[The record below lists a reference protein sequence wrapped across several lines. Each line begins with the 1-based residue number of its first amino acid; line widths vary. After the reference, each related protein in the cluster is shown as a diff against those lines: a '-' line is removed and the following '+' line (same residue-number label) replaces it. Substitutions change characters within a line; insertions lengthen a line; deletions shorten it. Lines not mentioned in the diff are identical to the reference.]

1 MNKINV
7 ARLKILTPGNHG
19 QMLRKPGGITGRV
32 RAGVRGVTVLFR
44 YEVWLHGKKQDY
56 ALGSW
61 PKKTLTE
68 IRAEHYRIRTLIAN
82 GIDPKEATKA
92 LLIEQQNVFKN
103 ALHLATQAH
112 VNKLLTVQE
121 LFHVWLRDGVARQDN
136 NKELARLFAKDVLP
150 VIGQVPISDL
160 GEQHILAMLR

>member
-61 PKKTLTE
+61 PKKTLV
-68 IRAEHYRIRTLIAN
+68 I
-82 GIDPKEATKA
+82 
-92 LLIEQQNVFKN
+92 
-103 ALHLATQAH
+103 
-112 VNKLLTVQE
+112 
-121 LFHVWLRDGVARQDN
+121 
-136 NKELARLFAKDVLP
+136 LP
-150 VIGQVPISDL
+150 
-160 GEQHILAMLR
+160 